1 MKSLWKNLKFAW
13 QYTKNE
19 KTKFILFLICIVF
32 HVIISIVIPILGAR
46 LIVSLTSNTLT
57 QVLFVAMLIFM
68 VEISRNIFIYLCNYF
83 SQVIYRE
90 SFTRIQLDL
99 GKSILKLTNS
109 CIDDNS
115 SGVFIER
122 LTNDTSKI
130 ADVFNLINFEL
141 SSIITN
147 IGIFG
152 ALLIIDLRIFLY
164 ILIMT
169 IIIGIAVHKKEVLKN
184 KKDKEFRKEN
194 EKVSGFVGELV
205 RGVRDIKM
213 LNAEKSF
220 IKEFNTKLIH
230 LNQTRYSKGKVNREY
245 SFLIGFLQD
254 FFDFSVIALI
264 VYLLVKQ
271 ELTVAVAIIAY
282 NYSRNITYIVDSY
295 SYLLEGLKDFNLSTT
310 RIFEIINS
318 EKYPKESFGNIS
330 KKNIYG
336 NFEFNNINFSYNED
350 FPVLSNLSFKVDAY
364 KTVAFVG
371 KSGSG
376 KSTIFNLLCKMYNP
390 DSGTITIDGV
400 NIQDLDKNSIRG
412 NITII
417 NQNPY
422 IFNLSIKD
430 NLRLVKEN
438 LREEEMIEACR
449 IACLDEFI
457 NDLPNGYDTIVG
469 EGGINLSGGQRQRLA
484 IARALVQK
492 SKIILFDE
500 ATSALDNVTQ
510 TKIQQAIENLQ
521 GNYTILIIAHRLST
535 IVNSDYIL
543 FLENGHIKAKG
554 THEELLNISPSYKK
568 LYQTEIKQK

>member
-19 KTKFILFLICIVF
+19 KTRFILFFICIVF

-141 SSIITN
+141 STIITN

-194 EKVSGFVGELV
+194 ENVSGFVGELV

-220 IKEFNTKLIH
+220 IKEFNAKLIH

-254 FFDFSVIALI
+254 FFDFSVITLI

-271 ELTVAVAIIAY
+271 ELTVAVAIIVY

-318 EKYPKESFGNIS
+318 EKYPKEEFGNIS
-330 KKNIYG
+330 KKDIYG

-390 DSGTITIDGV
+390 DSGTITIDGI
-400 NIQDLDKNSIRG
+400 NIQELDKDSIRG

-438 LREEEMIEACR
+438 LTEEEMVEACR
-449 IACLDEFI
+449 IACLEEFI

-554 THEELLNISPSYKK
+554 THEELLNNSPNYKK
-568 LYQTEIKQK
+568 LYQTEIEQQ